1 MSTRGEREQTEAVD
15 GAQFHTRNVA
25 ERARDAVVLRV
36 HHERASALDVTTVT
50 HLTLTGT
57 NVTARLD
64 LFDVRVRT
72 ELLQQFNR
80 LGRLLDGARAVVDDE
95 RHLRNALDAVTAR
108 EQKRRHGGRR
118 ERRAHRISLL
128 LQVHASVPA
137 APHLGRR
144 EHATA
149 AAHVP
154 ERPLTGAVRTAARNA
169 RNTRHGATGTPGFS
183 RSLVPVRLN
192 RSFVSLSFEFARAAP
207 RRRRRRAP
215 PKPSLVR
222 VQTPA
227 EVAMDRAFASSTHPA
242 RLYTA
247 YAYRDRKN
255 DARTFVS
262 HRSLVPAPSFASRA
276 RPRVA
281 LVRIARSRRAPP
293 HLTVVL
299 VQPRVHGVDDV
310 RTNRGEEDFGQ
321 GARGAVAALD
331 GDHGERGGH
340 RARRERPIAH
350 AR

>member
-1 MSTRGEREQTEAVD
+1 
-15 GAQFHTRNVA
+15 
-25 ERARDAVVLRV
+25 
-36 HHERASALDVTTVT
+36 
-50 HLTLTGT
+50 
-57 NVTARLD
+57 
-64 LFDVRVRT
+64 
-72 ELLQQFNR
+72 
-80 LGRLLDGARAVVDDE
+80 
-95 RHLRNALDAVTAR
+95 
-108 EQKRRHGGRR
+108 
-118 ERRAHRISLL
+118 
-128 LQVHASVPA
+128 
-137 APHLGRR
+137 
-144 EHATA
+144 
-149 AAHVP
+149 
-154 ERPLTGAVRTAARNA
+154 
-169 RNTRHGATGTPGFS
+169 
-183 RSLVPVRLN
+183 
-192 RSFVSLSFEFARAAP
+192 
-207 RRRRRRAP
+207 
-215 PKPSLVR
+215 
-222 VQTPA
+222 
-227 EVAMDRAFASSTHPA
+227 MDRAFASSTHPA

-350 AR
+350 RALGLWRARRSRKPVPIWSHVTYAFSVRRAFYFTRRARDDAAVGRVAIDVRTRVRCLHFRLSYGSTSARRAPARAPRAAPRSRRANRRRGRRARPSAATSRARSRASLAASIDDGEGRPRRRSPRWRRGVATRALGSPRRVVAPRRASVSALASPRATAR